1 MMNKRFYLFGICL
14 VLFLFVSYYYLS
26 NNKHDETE
34 KKIEIGIL
42 QLLNHE
48 ALDTIYKGIV
58 EELKREG
65 YVDGENIKITLKNA
79 QGDQSNLSIMSEQ
92 LVKDKSDILV
102 GITTVST
109 ISLSKAT
116 KDIPIIMAGISYP
129 VESGLIKDEKSSGNN
144 ITGVSDRTPLKQ
156 QLDLMKQILP
166 NMKKLGIL
174 FTVGE
179 DNSTRQ
185 SKEMEE
191 IAKAENLEVIIKS
204 VVNTNDINQSAE
216 FLAKEVDA
224 IFIPIDNNIAS
235 AMPTLISATDK
246 EKIPVFPSADSM
258 VKDGGLLAIGVDQYK
273 IGTETAKI
281 ILRVIKGEKPTNIP
295 IIFENKG
302 TVYLNESKAR
312 ELNIRIPNQIKNNV
326 TVVK

>member
-1 MMNKRFYLFGICL
+1 
-14 VLFLFVSYYYLS
+14 
-26 NNKHDETE
+26 
-34 KKIEIGIL
+34 
-42 QLLNHE
+42 
-48 ALDTIYKGIV
+48 
-58 EELKREG
+58 
-65 YVDGENIKITLKNA
+65 
-79 QGDQSNLSIMSEQ
+79 
-92 LVKDKSDILV
+92 
-102 GITTVST
+102 
-109 ISLSKAT
+109 
-116 KDIPIIMAGISYP
+116 
-129 VESGLIKDEKSSGNN
+129 
-144 ITGVSDRTPLKQ
+144 
-156 QLDLMKQILP
+156 MKQILP